1 MKKKNKRSNTRI
13 NVTTLNVEMENKK
26 DVILIKNNFD
36 KLSEEDIRKLIK
48 IIEEEKQQM
57 KDLYYAFNTPIAN
70 TRQRTFKDLVK
81 KFFFRARDI
90 FDLRVENVLLN
101 LKLGRQYLGIYEY
114 RRKKQ
119 QKKHDKNFKNLR
131 N

>member
-48 IIEEEKQQM
+48 IIEEENQQM

-81 KFFFRARDI
+81 KFFFRARDL
-90 FDLRVENVLLN
+90 FDLRVENVLS
-101 LKLGRQYLGIYEY
+101 
-114 RRKKQ
+114 
-119 QKKHDKNFKNLR
+119 KNR
-131 N
+131 I

>member
-26 DVILIKNNFD
+26 DVILIKNNVD

-48 IIEEEKQQM
+48 TIEEENQQM

-90 FDLRVENVLLN
+90 YDLRVENVLS
-101 LKLGRQYLGIYEY
+101 
-114 RRKKQ
+114 
-119 QKKHDKNFKNLR
+119 KNR
-131 N
+131 I

>member
-70 TRQRTFKDLVK
+70 TRQRIFKDLVK

-90 FDLRVENVLLN
+90 FD
-101 LKLGRQYLGIYEY
+101 
-114 RRKKQ
+114 
-119 QKKHDKNFKNLR
+119 
-131 N
+131 

>member
-90 FDLRVENVLLN
+90 FD
-101 LKLGRQYLGIYEY
+101 
-114 RRKKQ
+114 
-119 QKKHDKNFKNLR
+119 
-131 N
+131 

>member
-1 MKKKNKRSNTRI
+1 MKKLNKRSNTWI

-26 DVILIKNNFD
+26 DVILIKNNVD

-48 IIEEEKQQM
+48 IIEEENQQM

-90 FDLRVENVLLN
+90 FDLRVENVLS
-101 LKLGRQYLGIYEY
+101 
-114 RRKKQ
+114 
-119 QKKHDKNFKNLR
+119 KNR
-131 N
+131 I

>member
-48 IIEEEKQQM
+48 IIEEENQQM

-90 FDLRVENVLLN
+90 FDLRVENVLS
-101 LKLGRQYLGIYEY
+101 
-114 RRKKQ
+114 
-119 QKKHDKNFKNLR
+119 KNR
-131 N
+131 I

>member
-1 MKKKNKRSNTRI
+1 MLWYEKYETPNINIIGSRNKFDNNIYTFDIETSSYYI
-13 NVTTLNVEMENKK
+13 LNNK
-26 DVILIKNNFD
+26 IYPAISYD

-90 FDLRVENVLLN
+90 FD
-101 LKLGRQYLGIYEY
+101 
-114 RRKKQ
+114 
-119 QKKHDKNFKNLR
+119 
-131 N
+131 

>member
-1 MKKKNKRSNTRI
+1 MKKKNKRSNTGI

-26 DVILIKNNFD
+26 DVILIKNNVD

-48 IIEEEKQQM
+48 IIEEENQQM

-90 FDLRVENVLLN
+90 FDLRVENVLS
-101 LKLGRQYLGIYEY
+101 
-114 RRKKQ
+114 
-119 QKKHDKNFKNLR
+119 KNR
-131 N
+131 I